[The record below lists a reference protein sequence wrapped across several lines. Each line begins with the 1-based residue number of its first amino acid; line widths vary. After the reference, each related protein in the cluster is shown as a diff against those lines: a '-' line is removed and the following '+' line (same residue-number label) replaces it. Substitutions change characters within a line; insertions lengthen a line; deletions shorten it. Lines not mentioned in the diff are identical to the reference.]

1 MSKIII
7 YESELNLIAQ
17 QAALYPDVETGGD
30 LFGLWTLTGNPVIQ
44 YVLGAGPQAQRHE
57 TAFYQDRAFLEEH
70 GTAINTQHALQ
81 HVGEWHS
88 HHRMMMRMPSMGD
101 IQTVRHALQTYDLKR
116 FALCICNLDEA
127 VINDGFLFPRKAS
140 SETPYLNCAWVVLP
154 GISPLR
160 PVIDKMLN
168 LRSPKRS
175 HNIPWHVEPLTTL
188 NAPPPEKPDLPPETW
203 LTTDTG
209 KACFQA
215 LYEVVRVMCGDV
227 RLFQQ
232 DDHDIVM
239 LCRDGDRYLE
249 LTFPP
254 NFPAEHYRVAL
265 AVEID
270 ENGRLVE
277 PAAVLPDEV
286 DDPVFFAQID
296 QTVAQYYPVA
306 EAQEEDKQ

>member
-17 QAALYPDVETGGD
+17 QAALSPDVETGGD
-30 LFGLWTLTGNPVIQ
+30 LFGLWTQTGNPVIQ
-44 YVLGAGPQAQRHE
+44 YVLGAGPDAQRYE
-57 TAFYQDRAFLEEH
+57 TAFYQDRAFLEKY

-88 HHRMMMRMPSMGD
+88 HHRMMLRQPSMGD
-101 IQTVRHALQTYDLKR
+101 VNTVRNALESYDLRR
-116 FALCICNLDEA
+116 FALLICNLDEA
-127 VINDGFLFPRKAS
+127 VLIDGFLFSRKAS
-140 SETPYLNCAWVVLP
+140 AAQPYQDCAWVVLP

-160 PVIDKMLN
+160 PVIDKMLK
-168 LRSPKRS
+168 LRAPKRTQPV
-175 HNIPWHVEPLTTL
+175 PWHVEPLTTL

-203 LTTDTG
+203 LATDTG

-232 DDHDIVM
+232 SDHDIVM

-249 LTFPP
+249 LTFPS
-254 NFPAEHYRVAL
+254 NFPAEPYRVAL

-270 ENGRLVE
+270 ESGRLVQ
-277 PAAVLPDEV
+277 PASLQPAEV

-296 QTVAQYYPVA
+296 QVVQQYYPVA
-306 EAQEEDKQ
+306 EAHEEDN